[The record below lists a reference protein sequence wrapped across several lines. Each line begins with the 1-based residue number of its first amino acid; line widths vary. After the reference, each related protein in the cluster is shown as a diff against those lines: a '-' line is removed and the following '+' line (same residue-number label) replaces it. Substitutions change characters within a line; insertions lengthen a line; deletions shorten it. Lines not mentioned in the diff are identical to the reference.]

1 MISQAHVEGSSNTMR
16 TILALSLLVVALA
29 ISGLYALIGTGG
41 VIVFGLG
48 KSLGDTYYLITPFLL
63 PLILLT
69 CLFSIRWM
77 AALFLMHLV
86 VLWAF
91 GMVAN
96 WPSISPIHSG
106 LDMWPVSVALL
117 AWAGYLLFPAQ
128 LRSHSVLM
136 SLRGIGEN

>member
-1 MISQAHVEGSSNTMR
+1 MISQAHDEGACNTMR
-16 TILALSLLVVALA
+16 IILALSLLVVALA

-86 VLWAF
+86 VLWALE
-91 GMVAN
+91 
-96 WPSISPIHSG
+96 WSQTG
-106 LDMWPVSVALL
+106 LRLVQFIL
-117 AWAGYLLFPAQ
+117 AWICG
-128 LRSHSVLM
+128 R
-136 SLRGIGEN
+136 